1 MKLDSMGDIFEV
13 SERNQKRAL
22 EIINNLKISRDM
34 EIMFMNG
41 RAYGCL
47 VKNFYLI

>member
-22 EIINNLKISRDM
+22 EIINDLKII
-34 EIMFMNG
+34 EIWKS
-41 RAYGCL
+41 CL
-47 VKNFYLI
+47 